1 MIDTIILK
9 VASRCNLSC
18 TYCYEYASGDQS
30 WRSKPRVLS
39 VESAG
44 RLGER
49 IREYTQGGS
58 PEYLNVVL
66 HGGEPLL
73 AGHDHFE
80 ALVSMLVSHAG
91 PDRIRLHLQSNG
103 MLLDETW
110 CMLLERFDIKVGISL
125 DGDATAN
132 AARVDHRGRP
142 SWERTVAGIALLKSK
157 APTLFGGILCVV
169 DPRNDPRSV
178 LTTLFDFSP
187 PTLDLLQPFIT
198 HDMHDE
204 ASGAIVARFG
214 QWMID
219 ATDFWLSNPQWHG
232 TRVRFIE
239 DAMKAVAGVKP
250 KSDWFGQ
257 RGVTYLIVESD
268 GRYDLQ
274 DQLKVIGSA
283 SVGVREVRGSVFD
296 TRIDDAYVD
305 ARLRA
310 DRLEVDRLPTE
321 CAHCR
326 WRVGC
331 GGGFVPTRYSS
342 VRGFD
347 NPTTYCSGLQSY
359 FTYLDGVLKAS
370 VERNAPAA

>member
-30 WRSKPRVLS
+30 WRTKPRLLS
-39 VESAG
+39 VEAAEM
-44 RLGER
+44 LGDR
-49 IREYTQGGS
+49 IRECTRDGS
-58 PEYLNVVL
+58 PGFINVVL

-73 AGHDHFE
+73 AGHGPFE
-80 ALVSMLVSHAG
+80 QIVMALVDHAG
-91 PDRIRLHLQSNG
+91 RDRIRLHLQTNG
-103 MLLDETW
+103 MLLDDAW
-110 CMLLERFDIKVGISL
+110 CALLARFDIQVGISL

-132 AARVDHRGRP
+132 AARVDHRGQP
-142 SWERTVAGIALLKSK
+142 SWERTVAGISLLKRT
-157 APTLFGGILCVV
+157 APHLFSGLLCVV

-178 LTTLFDFSP
+178 LTTLLGFSP

-198 HDMHDE
+198 HDMVDDD
-204 ASGAIVARFG
+204 SRAIVERFG

-219 ATDFWLSNPQWHG
+219 ATTFWLSRPEWHG
-232 TRVRFIE
+232 TRVRYVE
-239 DAMKAVAGVKP
+239 DAMKAVAGIKP

-274 DQLKVIGSA
+274 DQLKVIGATSGA
-283 SVGVREVRGSVFD
+283 VREVRGSVFD
-296 TRIDDAYVD
+296 TPFADAYAD

-310 DRLEVDRLPTE
+310 DHLQVDRLPE
-321 CAHCR
+321 GCAACQ

-331 GGGFVPTRYSS
+331 SGGFVPTRYSS
-342 VRGFD
+342 TRGFD
-347 NPTTYCSGLQSY
+347 NPSTYCAGLQSY
-359 FTYLDGVLKAS
+359 FAYLDVVLKAS
-370 VERNAPAA
+370 YTTSAPAA